1 MVGFLQGDLGIEAME
16 SKPVKWVIRITD
28 REDLFLTLH
37 ETKESALKQCSEL
50 NRKFRGRFYVDEYH
64 PVEEKRYESIG

>member
-1 MVGFLQGDLGIEAME
+1 ME
-16 SKPVKWVIRITD
+16 SSATNWVIRVVEKD
-28 REDLFLTLH
+28 DLMFTLH